1 MKNKMYL
8 VQRGR
13 IKDSYDIKYPLFY
26 GISGMISLDNMGAAE
41 YEHGAIYESLKRMTI
56 NYEKEYLFAPKDI
69 FILED
74 SKIRSTDGRVLYVAS
89 TSEYSYYEALQSIT
103 EYLSSATNGHI
114 LDQKR
119 PSYFEN
125 AMINLYH
132 DNESCTNLIDWWW
145 DIEQDFIFFLV
156 DPNNDKSKDF
166 KVAFDSTM
174 NFMNEILNKKIRGKF
189 LYNKYVYEKD
199 KI

>member
-8 VQRGR
+8 VQRGH
-13 IKDSYDIKYPLFY
+13 IKESYDSEYPLFY
-26 GISGMISLDNMGAAE
+26 GVSGMIALDTMGAAE
-41 YEHGAIYESLKRMTI
+41 YEGKAQYNSLARIAI
-56 NYEKEYLFAPKDI
+56 NYEKERLL
-69 FILED
+69 ILED
-74 SKIRSTDGRVLYVAS
+74 TKIRSTDGRILYVVS
-89 TSEYSYYEALQSIT
+89 TSEYSYHEALHAIT

-125 AMINLYH
+125 AMIDSYH
-132 DNESCTNLIDWWW
+132 DDESCVDLINWWW
-145 DIEQDFIFFLV
+145 DIEQDFIFFLT

-166 KVAFDSTM
+166 KTAFNSTM

-189 LYNKYVYEKD
+189 LYNKYVYKKY

>member
-8 VQRGR
+8 VQRGH
-13 IKDSYDIKYPLFY
+13 IKESYDSEYPLFY
-26 GISGMISLDNMGAAE
+26 GISGMIALDAMGAAE
-41 YEHGAIYESLKRMTI
+41 YEGKAQYNSLARMAI
-56 NYEKEYLFAPKDI
+56 NYEKERL

-74 SKIRSTDGRVLYVAS
+74 TKIRSNDGRILYIVS
-89 TSEYSYYEALQSIT
+89 TSEYSYHEALQAIN
-103 EYLSSATNGHI
+103 EYLYAAKNGYV

-145 DIEQDFIFFLV
+145 NIEQDFIFFLT
-156 DPNNDKSKDF
+156 DLNNDKSKDF
-166 KVAFDSTM
+166 KTAFNSTM

-189 LYNKYVYEKD
+189 LYNKYVYKKY

>member
-8 VQRGR
+8 VQRGH
-13 IKDSYDIKYPLFY
+13 IKELYNSEYPLFY
-26 GISGMISLDNMGAAE
+26 GISGMIALDTMGAAE
-41 YEHGAIYESLKRMTI
+41 YEGKAQYNSLARMAI
-56 NYEKEYLFAPKDI
+56 NYKKERLL
-69 FILED
+69 ILED
-74 SKIRSTDGRVLYVAS
+74 TKIRSTDGRILYVVS
-89 TSEYSYYEALQSIT
+89 TSEYSYHEALHAIN
-103 EYLSSATNGHI
+103 EYLYAAKNGYV

-145 DIEQDFIFFLV
+145 NIEQDFIFFLTN
-156 DPNNDKSKDF
+156 PNNDKSKDF

>member
-8 VQRGR
+8 VQRGH
-13 IKDSYDIKYPLFY
+13 IKESYDSEYPLFY
-26 GISGMISLDNMGAAE
+26 GISGMIALDTMGAAE
-41 YEHGAIYESLKRMTI
+41 YEGKAQYNSLARMAI
-56 NYEKEYLFAPKDI
+56 NYEKERLL
-69 FILED
+69 ILED
-74 SKIRSTDGRVLYVAS
+74 TKIRSTDGRILYVVS
-89 TSEYSYYEALQSIT
+89 TSEYSYHEALHAIT

-125 AMINLYH
+125 AMIDSYH
-132 DNESCTNLIDWWW
+132 DDESCVDLINWWW
-145 DIEQDFIFFLV
+145 DIEQDFIFFLT

-166 KVAFDSTM
+166 KTAFNSTM

-189 LYNKYVYEKD
+189 LYNKYVYKKY

>member
-8 VQRGR
+8 VQRGH
-13 IKDSYDIKYPLFY
+13 IKESYDSEYPLFY
-26 GISGMISLDNMGAAE
+26 GISGMIALDTMGAAE
-41 YEHGAIYESLKRMTI
+41 YEGKAQYNSLARMVI
-56 NYEKEYLFAPKDI
+56 NYKKERLL
-69 FILED
+69 ILED
-74 SKIRSTDGRVLYVAS
+74 TKIRSTDGRILYTVS
-89 TSEYSYYEALQSIT
+89 TSEYSYHEALHAIT

-145 DIEQDFIFFLV
+145 DIEQDFIFFLA

-166 KVAFDSTM
+166 KTAFNSTM
-174 NFMNEILNKKIRGKF
+174 NFMNEILNKKNTWKVFI
-189 LYNKYVYEKD
+189 
-199 KI
+199 

>member
-8 VQRGR
+8 VQRGH
-13 IKDSYDIKYPLFY
+13 IKESYDSEYPLFY
-26 GISGMISLDNMGAAE
+26 GISGMIALDTMGAAE
-41 YEHGAIYESLKRMTI
+41 YEGKAQYNSLARMAI
-56 NYEKEYLFAPKDI
+56 NYEKECL

-74 SKIRSTDGRVLYVAS
+74 TKIRSTDGRILYAVS
-89 TSEYSYYEALQSIT
+89 TSEYSYHEALQSIN
-103 EYLSSATNGHI
+103 EYLYAVKNGYV

-125 AMINLYH
+125 VMIDSYH
-132 DNESCTNLIDWWW
+132 DDESCVNLINWWW
-145 DIEQDFIFFLV
+145 DIEQDFIFFLT

-166 KVAFDSTM
+166 KTAFNSTM

-189 LYNKYVYEKD
+189 LYNKYVYKKY

>member
-8 VQRGR
+8 VQRGH
-13 IKDSYDIKYPLFY
+13 IKESYDSEYPLFY
-26 GISGMISLDNMGAAE
+26 GISGMIALDTMGAAE
-41 YEHGAIYESLKRMTI
+41 YEGKAQYNSLARMAI
-56 NYEKEYLFAPKDI
+56 NYKKERLL
-69 FILED
+69 ILED
-74 SKIRSTDGRVLYVAS
+74 TKIRSTDGRILYAVS
-89 TSEYSYYEALQSIT
+89 TSEYSYHEALHAIT

-125 AMINLYH
+125 AMIDSYH
-132 DNESCTNLIDWWW
+132 DDESCVDLINWWW
-145 DIEQDFIFFLV
+145 DIEQDFIFFLT

-166 KVAFDSTM
+166 KTAFNSTM

-189 LYNKYVYEKD
+189 LYNKYVYKKY

>member
-8 VQRGR
+8 VQRGH

-26 GISGMISLDNMGAAE
+26 GISGMIALDTMGAAE
-41 YEHGAIYESLKRMTI
+41 YEGKAQYNSLARMAI
-56 NYEKEYLFAPKDI
+56 NYEKERL

-74 SKIRSTDGRVLYVAS
+74 TKIRSTDGRILYAVS
-89 TSEYSYYEALQSIT
+89 TSEYSYYEALHAIN
-103 EYLSSATNGHI
+103 EYLYAAKNGYV

-125 AMINLYH
+125 AMIDSYH
-132 DNESCTNLIDWWW
+132 DDESYVNLINWWW
-145 DIEQDFIFFLV
+145 NIEQDFIFFLA

-166 KVAFDSTM
+166 KTAFNSTM

-189 LYNKYVYEKD
+189 LYNKYVYKKY

>member
-8 VQRGR
+8 VQRGH
-13 IKDSYDIKYPLFY
+13 IKESYDSEYPLFY
-26 GISGMISLDNMGAAE
+26 GISGMIALDTMGAAE
-41 YEHGAIYESLKRMTI
+41 YEGKAQYNSLARMAI
-56 NYEKEYLFAPKDI
+56 NYKKERLL
-69 FILED
+69 ILED
-74 SKIRSTDGRVLYVAS
+74 TKIRSTDGRILYVVS
-89 TSEYSYYEALQSIT
+89 TSEYSYHEALQAIN
-103 EYLSSATNGHI
+103 EYLYAVKNGYV

-125 AMINLYH
+125 AMIDSYH
-132 DNESCTNLIDWWW
+132 DDESCVDLINWWW
-145 DIEQDFIFFLV
+145 DIEQDFIFFLT

-166 KVAFDSTM
+166 KTAFNSTM

-189 LYNKYVYEKD
+189 LYNKYVYKKY

>member
-8 VQRGR
+8 VQRGY
-13 IKDSYDIKYPLFY
+13 IKESYDSEYPLFY
-26 GISGMISLDNMGAAE
+26 GISGMIALDTMGAAE
-41 YEHGAIYESLKRMTI
+41 YEGKAQYNSLARMAI
-56 NYEKEYLFAPKDI
+56 NYEKERLL
-69 FILED
+69 ILED
-74 SKIRSTDGRVLYVAS
+74 TKIRSTDGRILYVVS
-89 TSEYSYYEALQSIT
+89 TSEYSYHEALHAIT

-125 AMINLYH
+125 AMIDSYH
-132 DNESCTNLIDWWW
+132 DDESCVDLINWWW
-145 DIEQDFIFFLV
+145 DIEQDFIFFLT

-166 KVAFDSTM
+166 KTAFNSTM

-189 LYNKYVYEKD
+189 LYNKYVYKKY

>member
-8 VQRGR
+8 VQRGY
-13 IKDSYDIKYPLFY
+13 IKESYDSEYPLFY
-26 GISGMISLDNMGAAE
+26 GISGMIALDTMGAAE
-41 YEHGAIYESLKRMTI
+41 YEGKAQYNSLARMVI
-56 NYEKEYLFAPKDI
+56 NYEKERLL
-69 FILED
+69 ILED
-74 SKIRSTDGRVLYVAS
+74 TKIRSTDERILYVAS
-89 TSEYSYYEALQSIT
+89 TSEYSYHEALHAIN
-103 EYLSSATNGHI
+103 EYLYAAKNGYV

-125 AMINLYH
+125 VMIDSYH
-132 DNESCTNLIDWWW
+132 DDESCVDLINWWW
-145 DIEQDFIFFLV
+145 NIEQDFIFFLA

-174 NFMNEILNKKIRGKF
+174 NFMNEILNKKICGKF
-189 LYNKYVYEKD
+189 LYNKYVYKKD

>member
-8 VQRGR
+8 VQRGH
-13 IKDSYDIKYPLFY
+13 IKESYDSEYPLFY
-26 GISGMISLDNMGAAE
+26 GIYGMIALDTMGAAE
-41 YEHGAIYESLKRMTI
+41 YEGKAQYNSLARMTI
-56 NYEKEYLFAPKDI
+56 NYKKERLL
-69 FILED
+69 ILED
-74 SKIRSTDGRVLYVAS
+74 TKIRSTDGRILYAIS
-89 TSEYSYYEALQSIT
+89 TSEYSYHEALQAIN
-103 EYLSSATNGHI
+103 EYLYAVKNGYV

-125 AMINLYH
+125 AMIDSYH
-132 DNESCTNLIDWWW
+132 DDESCVDLINWWW
-145 DIEQDFIFFLV
+145 DIEQDFIFFLT

-166 KVAFDSTM
+166 KTAFNSTM

-189 LYNKYVYEKD
+189 LYNKYVYKKY

>member
-8 VQRGR
+8 VQRGH
-13 IKDSYDIKYPLFY
+13 IKESYDSEYPLFY
-26 GISGMISLDNMGAAE
+26 GISGMISLDTMGAAE
-41 YEHGAIYESLKRMTI
+41 YERGAIYGSLKRMAI
-56 NYEKEYLFAPKDI
+56 NYEKERL

-74 SKIRSTDGRVLYVAS
+74 AKIRSTDGRILYTVS
-89 TSEYSYYEALQSIT
+89 TSEYSYHEALHAIN
-103 EYLSSATNGHI
+103 EYLYAAKNGYV

-125 AMINLYH
+125 AMIDSYH
-132 DNESCTNLIDWWW
+132 DDESYVNLINWWW
-145 DIEQDFIFFLV
+145 NIEQDFIFFLT

>member
-8 VQRGR
+8 VQRGH
-13 IKDSYDIKYPLFY
+13 IKESYDSEYPLFY
-26 GISGMISLDNMGAAE
+26 GVSGMIALDTMGAAE
-41 YEHGAIYESLKRMTI
+41 YEGKAQYNSLARMAI
-56 NYEKEYLFAPKDI
+56 NYKKERLL
-69 FILED
+69 ILED
-74 SKIRSTDGRVLYVAS
+74 TKIRSTDGRILYTIS
-89 TSEYSYYEALQSIT
+89 TSEYSYHEALHAIT

-125 AMINLYH
+125 AMIDSYH
-132 DNESCTNLIDWWW
+132 DESQCVNLIDWWW
-145 DIEQDFIFFLV
+145 NIEQDFMFFLA

-166 KVAFDSTM
+166 KTAFNSTM

-189 LYNKYVYEKD
+189 LYNKYVYKKY

>member
-8 VQRGR
+8 VQRGY
-13 IKDSYDIKYPLFY
+13 IKESYDSEYPLFY
-26 GISGMISLDNMGAAE
+26 GISGMIALDTMGAAE
-41 YEHGAIYESLKRMTI
+41 YEGKAQYNSLARIAI
-56 NYEKEYLFAPKDI
+56 NYEKERLL
-69 FILED
+69 ILED
-74 SKIRSTDGRVLYVAS
+74 TKIRSTDGRILYVVS
-89 TSEYSYYEALQSIT
+89 TSEYSYHEALQAIN
-103 EYLSSATNGHI
+103 EYLYAVKNGYV

-125 AMINLYH
+125 AMIDSYH
-132 DNESCTNLIDWWW
+132 DDESCVDLINWWW
-145 DIEQDFIFFLV
+145 DIEQDFIFFLT

-166 KVAFDSTM
+166 KTAFNSTM

-189 LYNKYVYEKD
+189 LYNKYVYKKY

>member
-8 VQRGR
+8 VQRGH
-13 IKDSYDIKYPLFY
+13 IKASYDSEYPLFY
-26 GISGMISLDNMGAAE
+26 GISGMIALDTMGAAE
-41 YEHGAIYESLKRMTI
+41 YEGKAQYNSLARMTI
-56 NYEKEYLFAPKDI
+56 NYKKERL

-74 SKIRSTDGRVLYVAS
+74 SKIRSTDGRVLYVVS
-89 TSEYSYYEALQSIT
+89 TSEYSYHEALQAIN
-103 EYLSSATNGHI
+103 EYLYAVKNGYV

-125 AMINLYH
+125 VMIDSYH
-132 DNESCTNLIDWWW
+132 DESCVNLIDWWW
-145 DIEQDFIFFLV
+145 DIEQDFIFFLT

-166 KVAFDSTM
+166 KVAFNSTM

-189 LYNKYVYEKD
+189 LYNKYVHEKD

>member
-8 VQRGR
+8 VQRGH
-13 IKDSYDIKYPLFY
+13 IKESYDSEYPLFY
-26 GISGMISLDNMGAAE
+26 GVSGMIALDTMGAAE
-41 YEHGAIYESLKRMTI
+41 YEGKAQYNSLARIAI
-56 NYEKEYLFAPKDI
+56 NYEKERLL
-69 FILED
+69 ILED
-74 SKIRSTDGRVLYVAS
+74 TKIRSTDGRILYVVS
-89 TSEYSYYEALQSIT
+89 TSEYSYHEVLHAIT

-125 AMINLYH
+125 AMIDSYH
-132 DNESCTNLIDWWW
+132 DDESCVDLINWWW
-145 DIEQDFIFFLV
+145 DIEQDFIFFLT

-166 KVAFDSTM
+166 KTAFNSTM

-189 LYNKYVYEKD
+189 LYNKYVYKKY

>member
-8 VQRGR
+8 VQRGH
-13 IKDSYDIKYPLFY
+13 IKESYDSEYPLFY
-26 GISGMISLDNMGAAE
+26 GISGMISLDAMGAAE
-41 YEHGAIYESLKRMTI
+41 YEGKAQYNSLARIAI
-56 NYEKEYLFAPKDI
+56 NYEKERLL
-69 FILED
+69 ILED
-74 SKIRSTDGRVLYVAS
+74 TKIRSTDGRILYAVS
-89 TSEYSYYEALQSIT
+89 TSEYSYHEALHAIT
-103 EYLSSATNGHI
+103 EYLYAVKNGYV

-125 AMINLYH
+125 AMIDSYH
-132 DNESCTNLIDWWW
+132 DDESCVDLINWWW
-145 DIEQDFIFFLV
+145 DIEQDFIFFLT

-166 KVAFDSTM
+166 KTAFNSTM

-189 LYNKYVYEKD
+189 LYNKYVYKKY

>member
-13 IKDSYDIKYPLFY
+13 IKESYDSKYPLFY
-26 GISGMISLDNMGAAE
+26 SISGMIALDTMGAAE
-41 YEHGAIYESLKRMTI
+41 YEGKAQYNSLARMTI
-56 NYEKEYLFAPKDI
+56 NYKKERLL
-69 FILED
+69 ILED
-74 SKIRSTDGRVLYVAS
+74 TKIRSTDGRILYAIS
-89 TSEYSYYEALQSIT
+89 TSEYSYHEALQAIN
-103 EYLSSATNGHI
+103 EYLYAVKNGYV

-125 AMINLYH
+125 AMIDSYH
-132 DNESCTNLIDWWW
+132 DDESCVDLINWWW
-145 DIEQDFIFFLV
+145 DIEQDFIFFLT

-166 KVAFDSTM
+166 KTAFNSTM

-189 LYNKYVYEKD
+189 LYNKYVYKKY

>member
-8 VQRGR
+8 VQRGH
-13 IKDSYDIKYPLFY
+13 IKESYDSEYPLFY
-26 GISGMISLDNMGAAE
+26 GISGMIALDTMGAAE
-41 YEHGAIYESLKRMTI
+41 YEGKAQYNSLARMAI
-56 NYEKEYLFAPKDI
+56 NYKKERLL
-69 FILED
+69 ILED
-74 SKIRSTDGRVLYVAS
+74 TKIRSTDGRILYVVS
-89 TSEYSYYEALQSIT
+89 TSEYSYHEALHAIT
-103 EYLSSATNGHI
+103 EYLYAVKNGYV

-125 AMINLYH
+125 AMIDSYH
-132 DNESCTNLIDWWW
+132 DDESCVNLINWWW
-145 DIEQDFIFFLV
+145 DIEQDFIFFLA

-189 LYNKYVYEKD
+189 LYNKYVYKKD

>member
-8 VQRGR
+8 VQRGH
-13 IKDSYDIKYPLFY
+13 IKESYDSEYPLFY
-26 GISGMISLDNMGAAE
+26 GISGMIALDTMGAAE
-41 YEHGAIYESLKRMTI
+41 YEGKAQYNSLARMAI
-56 NYEKEYLFAPKDI
+56 NYEKERLL
-69 FILED
+69 ILED
-74 SKIRSTDGRVLYVAS
+74 TKIRSTDGRILYTVS
-89 TSEYSYYEALQSIT
+89 TSEYSYHEALHAIT

-125 AMINLYH
+125 AMIDSYH
-132 DNESCTNLIDWWW
+132 DDESCVDLINWWW
-145 DIEQDFIFFLV
+145 DIEQDFIFFLI

-166 KVAFDSTM
+166 KTAFNSTM

>member
-8 VQRGR
+8 VQRGY
-13 IKDSYDIKYPLFY
+13 IKESYDSEYPLFY
-26 GISGMISLDNMGAAE
+26 GISGMIALDTMGAAE
-41 YEHGAIYESLKRMTI
+41 YEGKAQYNSLARMTI
-56 NYEKEYLFAPKDI
+56 NYEKERLL
-69 FILED
+69 ILED
-74 SKIRSTDGRVLYVAS
+74 TKIRSTDGRILYVVS
-89 TSEYSYYEALQSIT
+89 TSEYSYHEALHAIT

-125 AMINLYH
+125 AMIDSYH
-132 DNESCTNLIDWWW
+132 DDESCVDLINWWW
-145 DIEQDFIFFLV
+145 DIEQDFIFFLT

-166 KVAFDSTM
+166 KTAFNSTM

-189 LYNKYVYEKD
+189 LYNKYVYKKY

>member
-8 VQRGR
+8 VQRGH
-13 IKDSYDIKYPLFY
+13 IKESYDSEYPLFY
-26 GISGMISLDNMGAAE
+26 GISGMIALDTMGAAE
-41 YEHGAIYESLKRMTI
+41 YEGKAQYNSLARMAI
-56 NYEKEYLFAPKDI
+56 NYEKERL

-74 SKIRSTDGRVLYVAS
+74 SKIRSIDGKILYIAS
-89 TSEYSYYEALQSIT
+89 TSEYSYHEALHAIN
-103 EYLSSATNGHI
+103 EYLYAAKNGYV

-125 AMINLYH
+125 IMIDSYH
-132 DNESCTNLIDWWW
+132 DDESCVNLINWWW
-145 DIEQDFIFFLV
+145 DIEQDFIFFLA

-166 KVAFDSTM
+166 KIAFDSTM

>member
-8 VQRGR
+8 VQRGH
-13 IKDSYDIKYPLFY
+13 IKESYDSEYPLFY
-26 GISGMISLDNMGAAE
+26 GISGMIALDTMGAAE
-41 YEHGAIYESLKRMTI
+41 YEGKAQYNSLARIAI
-56 NYEKEYLFAPKDI
+56 NYEKERLL
-69 FILED
+69 ILED
-74 SKIRSTDGRVLYVAS
+74 TKIRSTDGRILYVVS
-89 TSEYSYYEALQSIT
+89 TSEYSYHEALQAIN
-103 EYLSSATNGHI
+103 EYLYAVKNGYV

-125 AMINLYH
+125 AMIDSYH
-132 DNESCTNLIDWWW
+132 DDESCVDLINWWW
-145 DIEQDFIFFLV
+145 DIEQDFIFFLT

-166 KVAFDSTM
+166 KTAFNSTM

-189 LYNKYVYEKD
+189 LYNKYVYKKY

>member
-8 VQRGR
+8 VQRGY
-13 IKDSYDIKYPLFY
+13 IKESYDSEYPLFY
-26 GISGMISLDNMGAAE
+26 GISGMIALDAMGAAE
-41 YEHGAIYESLKRMTI
+41 YEGKAQYNSLARMAI
-56 NYEKEYLFAPKDI
+56 NYEKERLL
-69 FILED
+69 ILED
-74 SKIRSTDGRVLYVAS
+74 TKIRSTDGRILYVVS
-89 TSEYSYYEALQSIT
+89 TSEYSYHEALQAIN
-103 EYLSSATNGHI
+103 EYLYAAKNGYV

-145 DIEQDFIFFLV
+145 NIEQDFIFFLT

-166 KVAFDSTM
+166 KTAFNSTM

-189 LYNKYVYEKD
+189 LYNKYVYKKY

>member
-8 VQRGR
+8 VQRGY
-13 IKDSYDIKYPLFY
+13 IKESYDSEYPLFY
-26 GISGMISLDNMGAAE
+26 GISGMIALDTMGAAE
-41 YEHGAIYESLKRMTI
+41 YEGKAQYNSLARIAI
-56 NYEKEYLFAPKDI
+56 NYEKERLL
-69 FILED
+69 ILED
-74 SKIRSTDGRVLYVAS
+74 TKIRSTDGRILYTVS
-89 TSEYSYYEALQSIT
+89 TSEYSYHEALHAIT

-125 AMINLYH
+125 AMIDSYH
-132 DNESCTNLIDWWW
+132 DDESCVDLINWWW
-145 DIEQDFIFFLV
+145 DIEQDFIFFLT

-166 KVAFDSTM
+166 KTAFNSTM

-189 LYNKYVYEKD
+189 LYNKYVYKKY

>member
-8 VQRGR
+8 VQRGH
-13 IKDSYDIKYPLFY
+13 IKESYDSEYPLFY
-26 GISGMISLDNMGAAE
+26 GISGMIALDTMGAAE
-41 YEHGAIYESLKRMTI
+41 YERGAIYGSLKRMAI
-56 NYEKEYLFAPKDI
+56 NYEKERLFTLKDT
-69 FILED
+69 
-74 SKIRSTDGRVLYVAS
+74 KIRSTDGRILYVVS
-89 TSEYSYYEALQSIT
+89 TSEYSYYEALQSIN
-103 EYLSSATNGHI
+103 EYLCAAKNGYV

-125 AMINLYH
+125 AMIDSYH
-132 DNESCTNLIDWWW
+132 DDESCVNIIDWWW
-145 DIEQDFIFFLV
+145 NIEQDFIFFLA

-166 KVAFDSTM
+166 KIAFNSTM

>member
-8 VQRGR
+8 VQRGH
-13 IKDSYDIKYPLFY
+13 IKESYDSGYPLFY
-26 GISGMISLDNMGAAE
+26 GISGMIALDTMGAAE
-41 YEHGAIYESLKRMTI
+41 YEGKTQYNSLARMAI
-56 NYEKEYLFAPKDI
+56 NYEKERLL
-69 FILED
+69 ILED
-74 SKIRSTDGRVLYVAS
+74 TKIRSTDGRILYIVS
-89 TSEYSYYEALQSIT
+89 TSEYSYHEALHAIN
-103 EYLSSATNGHI
+103 EYLYAVKNGYV

-125 AMINLYH
+125 AMIDSYH
-132 DNESCTNLIDWWW
+132 DDESCVDLINWWW
-145 DIEQDFIFFLV
+145 DIEQDFIFFLT

-166 KVAFDSTM
+166 KTAFNSTM

-189 LYNKYVYEKD
+189 LYNKYVYKKY

>member
-8 VQRGR
+8 VQRGH
-13 IKDSYDIKYPLFY
+13 IKESYDSEYPLFY
-26 GISGMISLDNMGAAE
+26 GISGMITLDTMRAAE
-41 YEHGAIYESLKRMTI
+41 YEGKTQYNSLARMAI
-56 NYEKEYLFAPKDI
+56 NYEKERV
-69 FILED
+69 FILKD
-74 SKIRSTDGRVLYVAS
+74 TKIRSTDGRILYAVS
-89 TSEYSYYEALQSIT
+89 TSEYSYHEALQAIN

-145 DIEQDFIFFLV
+145 DIEQDFY
-156 DPNNDKSKDF
+156 
-166 KVAFDSTM
+166 
-174 NFMNEILNKKIRGKF
+174 ILLSRT
-189 LYNKYVYEKD
+189 E
-199 KI
+199 